1 MAGRLEEGKIAA
13 QYARA
18 LFESAVEAG
27 DAAVRDVSKSLAE
40 LGQLLHDV
48 PEFLDFFANPAL
60 PATEKHEILKK
71 QFQGKVPAL
80 VFNLLLVM
88 QDNDRLSALPDL
100 ITRYEAL
107 QQERNH
113 SAVAE
118 VVTAVELSSALEKKM
133 TTVLKKAYG
142 LNEVIIQNRVDPGIL
157 GGAIIKIHDKVID
170 GSFVGK
176 LEALRKQM
184 G

>member
-18 LFESAVEAG
+18 LFESAAESG
-27 DAAVRDVSKSLAE
+27 DASLRDVSKSLGD
-40 LGQLLHDV
+40 LSQLLQAV
-48 PEFLDFFANPAL
+48 PEFLNFFANPAL
-60 PATEKHEILKK
+60 PAPEKHEVLKK
-71 QFQGKVPAL
+71 QFQGKLPEL
-80 VFNLLLVM
+80 LYNLLLVM
-88 QDNDRLSALPDL
+88 QENDRLSVLPDL
-100 ITRYEAL
+100 IARYEAL
-107 QQERNH
+107 LQERNQ

-118 VVTAVELSSALEKKM
+118 VVTAVELSSALEKKV

-142 LNEVIIQNRVDPGIL
+142 LNEVVVQNRVDPGIL

-176 LEALRKQM
+176 LEALRKQI